1 MRAALAA
8 SAAILTAAALVSGT
22 VPAHGT
28 SLVPSARVTNRS
40 LSPTSVNTPLGASGL
55 YQPIVRYR
63 ALDGRTAG
71 LVATGDTTHIRVT
84 GVGGIPATGVVAVS
98 ANVTVLKPRVS
109 GAVSV
114 FADGTSWSGE
124 TISYHLGQTS
134 QNLETVPVGA
144 SGKIDLRNDSAGLLP
159 LIVNILGYYSSS
171 QAGSSG
177 RYQPMAP
184 GRVLDTRTGQPVAA
198 GQSRTFQVAGRAGIP
213 AGDLVPVLNFTV
225 LTPGRSG
232 SLSVWANGQGTPT
245 TPSLS
250 FIAGQ
255 TEQSQLTMGLDGNGA
270 LSIRNNSA
278 TPVQVIADAV
288 GYYTLIPAQASQP
301 FFAWGGYARSYDSRT
316 AGAIPAGGTVQLPV
330 QSTLAARWGSAAFAN
345 GLAAVSMNVTVL
357 SPPSSRSLSLWAGN
371 ASWDGSATITF
382 TGGETLQRMV
392 LIQAGAPT
400 GQPATVQLR
409 NDDIVP
415 VAVIV
420 DLNGWVVPA
429 A

>member
-8 SAAILTAAALVSGT
+8 SAAFLAAAVLVSGA
-22 VPAHGT
+22 VPAHGAGRGDPTT
-28 SLVPSARVTNRS
+28 SS
-40 LSPTSVNTPLGASGL
+40 NTPLGPSGL

-63 ALDGRTAG
+63 ALDSRGAG

-98 ANVTVLKPRVS
+98 ANVTVLKPRVI

-124 TISYHLGQTS
+124 TISYHVGQTI

-144 SGKIDLRNDSAGLLP
+144 SGKIDMRNDSAGLLP
-159 LIVNILGYYSSS
+159 LIVDILGYYSSN
-171 QAGSSG
+171 QAGTSG

-198 GQSRTFQVAGRAGIP
+198 GQTRTFPVAGRARIP
-213 AGDLVPVLNFTV
+213 QGDVVPVLNFTV
-225 LTPGRSG
+225 LTPSRTG

-250 FIAGQ
+250 FTAGQ
-255 TEQSQLTMGLDGNGA
+255 TEQSQLTMGLDGSGG
-270 LSIRNNSA
+270 LSIRNNSTA
-278 TPVQVIADAV
+278 AVQVIADAV
-288 GYYTLIPAQASQP
+288 GYFTLIPAQPSQP
-301 FFAWGGYARSYDSRT
+301 FFAWGGYVRSYDSRT
-316 AGAIPAGGTVQLPV
+316 TASGTIPASGTVQIPV
-330 QSTLAARWGSAAFAN
+330 QATLAARWGKAAFAN
-345 GLAAVSMNVTVL
+345 GLTAVSMNVTVL
-357 SPPSSRSLSLWAGN
+357 SPPSSRSLSLWPGN
-371 ASWDGSATITF
+371 ARWDGSATITF
-382 TGGETLQRMV
+382 TGGQTMQRMV
-392 LIQAGAPT
+392 LIQAAGQA

-415 VAVIV
+415 VAVVV
-420 DLNGWVVPA
+420 DINGWVVSTA
-429 A
+429 